1 MSHVDDGT
9 LHAYLDGELSPVE
22 RERIEGHVAGCA
34 ACRARLDEERA
45 LIERAGRLLGLAGPP
60 EHAAPPLHALRR
72 RPGRGSG
79 FLIPLAWAAVVT
91 LAIGVGW
98 YARGAFVAHRAVS
111 ETDKARL
118 ATGTPAVS
126 APTTPS
132 NEPAQDQL
140 AAAPLPSPTP
150 AGRAEPRRDQPP
162 QAAPVVDGAPGVRG
176 LAHREEAAQ
185 RPPTPASAAPAA
197 KSLQARE
204 TAAPSAAGG
213 ALQISTD
220 AVKDADRLRESAAW
234 PIIDPNQAR
243 DLVGGEPGVIPG
255 FAVSALRRNP
265 ADSSEIVVQQHVGD
279 GMVWLFQR
287 RSDAIGDAA
296 RRAQNYVS
304 NERLARYVRSLR
316 IEIAGTLPAD
326 SLSLLLELIK

>member
-9 LHAYLDGELSPVE
+9 LHAYLDGELTPIE
-22 RERIEGHVAGCA
+22 RERMEGHLTGCA
-34 ACRARLDEERA
+34 ACRALLVEERA
-45 LIERAGRLLGLAGPP
+45 LIERAGRLLGLAAPP
-60 EHAAPPLHALRR
+60 ERAAPPLQSLRR
-72 RPGRGSG
+72 RRGSG

-98 YARGAFVAHRAVS
+98 YARGVFVTPRAVS
-111 ETDKARL
+111 ETGEARR
-118 ATGTPAVS
+118 ATETPAVS

-132 NEPAQDQL
+132 DEPAQDQL
-140 AAAPLPSPTP
+140 AAAPVPSSAP

-162 QAAPVVDGAPGVRG
+162 QPGPVVAGAAGVRG
-176 LAHREEAAQ
+176 LADREESAQ
-185 RPPTPASAAPAA
+185 RSPTAAAPPQAA

-204 TAAPSAAGG
+204 TAAPSASG
-213 ALQISTD
+213 AVVEISSD
-220 AVKDADRLRESAAW
+220 VKDVQRLRASAAW
-234 PIIDPNQAR
+234 PIISATQAR
-243 DLVGGEPGVIPG
+243 DLVGEDPGVIPG
-255 FAVSALRRNP
+255 YAVSALRSNP
-265 ADSSEIVVQQHVGD
+265 ADSSEIVVQQPIGD

-287 RSDAIGDAA
+287 RSDAAA
-296 RRAQNYVS
+296 REMRRAQNYIS

>member
-9 LHAYLDGELSPVE
+9 LHAYLDGELTPVE
-22 RERIEGHVAGCA
+22 RERMEGHLTGCA

-45 LIERAGRLLGLAGPP
+45 LIERAGRLLGLTAPP
-60 EHAAPPLHALRR
+60 ERAAPPLHVLRR

-79 FLIPLAWAAVVT
+79 LLIPLAWAAVVT

-98 YARGAFVAHRAVS
+98 YARGMFVHRTVS
-111 ETDKARL
+111 ETDEARL
-118 ATGTPAVS
+118 ATGNPAAS

-132 NEPAQDQL
+132 HESAQDQL
-140 AAAPLPSPTP
+140 AAAPVPSPAPT
-150 AGRAEPRRDQPP
+150 GRAEPRRDQPAQP
-162 QAAPVVDGAPGVRG
+162 APVADGVAGTRS
-176 LAHREEAAQ
+176 LTDREEANQ
-185 RPPTPASAAPAA
+185 RPPTPAAGSVAA

-204 TAAPSAAGG
+204 TAAPSATG
-213 ALQISTD
+213 AVIGISSD
-220 AVKDADRLRESAAW
+220 AVKDIERLRASAAW
-234 PIIDPNQAR
+234 PTISSKQAR
-243 DLVGGEPGVIPG
+243 DLVGEDPGVIPG
-255 FAVSALRRNP
+255 YAVSALRSNP

-287 RSDAIGDAA
+287 HSDTAGREV
-296 RRAQNYVS
+296 RRAQNSVS